1 MGERADERTSWV
13 LRRVSTIFA
22 VRKEKLEK
30 FLQLFGEDTSSSRVL
45 DTFLNEVEVPAVF
58 FHLSTNADS
67 CTTSTDLP
75 TAAQMKKKVLA
86 LVRSKHEAEIDIS
99 LPQRPVVFIEL
110 GKGIMDLINSYCHS
124 VYLSVLMNPAN
135 QRGWSDLI
143 SRDLIDKFHS
153 FLATLHVTVGLM
165 KGQTLLPLPP
175 REAAQDSGDKSKTTS
190 SISKDR
196 VHVLEGAVI
205 TWTKQVR
212 YVLKQEP
219 EHVFREGNPQPDA
232 ELKFWQNRAS
242 NLNSIQNQLQ
252 MEGVK
257 RVLRFLEANKST
269 YVSPFARLQKEVEDS
284 REEANDNVRFL
295 KTLEPY
301 VNNLLSESADFEA
314 LEQVFD
320 DIFHLLL
327 LIWRHSK
334 YYNSLARLAVIVRQV
349 CNSLIAQATRY
360 ISGSS
365 VFEMI
370 QNEAHECHA
379 MLETVMR
386 ALRSLQDAYHTYQN
400 LSEQGSSSAAVLTK
414 SDATGVMGSGWR
426 LRNNV
431 VFGRLEAFGERV
443 SDILDFVKTV
453 LQFHKLERVD
463 IGGTKGKV
471 LSMSVEK
478 VHEEFEKAVDK
489 FRRVPYDI
497 FDVKEAAFIEDFH
510 DFRLTIRDLDRRLGS
525 VLAAAFHDQNTL
537 HGRSKLLDAFEGLL
551 ERPVIQAE
559 LVRKQKVLIDQYRLD
574 VDQIHANFTA
584 NEEKVDH
591 CDADAPIFANLPPVA
606 GAIFWARSLRTRL
619 QEPMPK
625 ILAYNEL
632 MREVPESFK
641 ELLRIHDQ
649 TLQTLDEYEKRRY
662 SEWKQEAVEEAAK
675 RLHMR
680 LLRRHDRTGL
690 LKVNFDPALVRLLR
704 EVRFFLIYGME
715 VPPEALTIYN
725 MVDTYRTWTSQLD
738 HIVGL
743 YNSVL
748 TDLLPVE
755 EPLLEDRIL
764 KMDNALAPGL
774 TELKW
779 SREDQI
785 PDFIAE
791 AMKVVSD
798 VSAIVDIM
806 KGNLRKISNI
816 LSQWC
821 KDSMLER
828 KRGAK
833 PVSVEEFEQNHKA
846 RVGVCLMNMT
856 DGGKEIHRFVKDSS
870 ESLKISKT
878 APTWKAYVDFVNNVV
893 IEGFVSAIAVSLQ
906 YLCEILDPLI
916 IARHEMLPL
925 FDVKIELQGDEIVF
939 DPPFEDEE
947 NPSRTTLRSTIDSW
961 LKDFFA
967 MATVMVRLDSNVG
980 DYLNEIKEHFQM
992 QCLLSLVS
1000 ELIDNTEAKCVEYRE
1015 TFMTHSFLWTDSVEK
1030 TFERFLQDN
1039 PKELV
1044 NFQEGGMS
1052 FRDIMIRIK
1061 VDLGPPIPALERF
1074 DKEVARFEHLKQ
1086 ELSLKKT
1093 PTDIHWLRIDA
1104 QPVKVTLVN
1113 CARKWEEKF
1122 TGFLRR
1128 FVEDRITSVSA
1139 FIESVRTGLGPP
1151 FAADRPEDERLLY
1164 LTMTKI
1170 RDVKLARGAIQRL
1183 FQPLR
1188 EQVQMLK
1195 KHHSSISEESW
1206 NILEHAPA
1214 HWAEVD
1220 RSAFNEKEKILPL
1233 QNQEMQ
1239 KIRVKIEGFRED
1251 VRSFRAEF
1259 LERCPFG
1266 SEHAVTGNYDKSYAL
1281 INEYYGKTME
1291 IRARAEEFN
1300 DLELLFDMA
1309 MSDYRPLNDCLN
1321 NLVLLKN
1328 LWDLIV
1334 MVRET
1339 FSAWY
1344 NVLWDKID
1352 TGQMVETVRELSN
1365 QVHRAQKGLR
1375 AWPLYSWLQDE
1386 VKNMSAALPLVNEL
1400 HSETMRDRHWATL
1413 MGVTKKTFDKG
1424 PEFSFRH
1431 LLELELH
1438 HFSDDV
1444 YDIVDQSVKESKI
1457 EAKLE
1462 GIRKTWSKMTV
1473 DFDNNR
1479 EDCPL
1484 LADLSEVLERLESD
1498 SLEMLSM
1505 TSQGRFI
1512 EFCKQTVDEWSEKL
1526 QTVDSV
1532 LQVWRKFQTNWC
1544 RLEPI
1549 FMQSDDIRSQL
1560 PEDSKRFEMLDN
1572 SWKDL
1577 MMEASRSSLIVEI
1590 CTADGRAQTL
1600 EDITDALD
1608 TCERSLNDYLEQK
1621 KKAFPRFYFVANGA
1635 LLDILSN
1642 GNTPLKVAEY
1652 LGDVFDGIRTLDF
1665 SKDPVMGRVACG
1677 HCAKDGEFVPWPAD
1691 PGSFVLEGP
1700 VEQYLAGLESH
1711 IRLALREIL
1720 EQARTSAESWELGD
1734 RPRETWLDDYCA
1746 QLSLLATQVIWTEE
1760 TTRAFEDMEAGS
1772 ETAMRDYK
1780 RVNDDRIDKLIRRVQ
1795 RESNKELRTKVITI
1809 ITIDVHSRDVIESFV
1824 LQKVNEA
1831 NDFRWGSQLRFYWTV
1846 YPPGSTLV
1854 SFTPPQQKTCLIKI
1868 CDWATCYAYEYIGN
1882 VGRLVITPL
1891 TDRCYITLTQ
1901 ALNLCLG
1908 GAPAG
1913 PAGTGKTE
1921 TTKDLSRALGLPIVV
1936 FNCSDQMTYQ
1946 TTAQIFMGLAQ
1957 VGAWGCFDEFNRIS
1971 IEVLSVVSTQY
1982 KSVLDAIR
1990 ANSKT
1995 FLFVDEELRLVKTVG
2010 AFITMNPGYAGRTEL
2025 PENLKA
2031 LFRSVAMIVP
2041 NLKFICEN
2049 MLMSEGFTNARLL
2062 AHKFVTLYSLSKE
2075 LLSKQMHYDWGLRA
2089 VKSLLRQA
2097 GDLKAKED
2105 TEDESVVLCR
2115 ALRDFNLPKITTQDM
2130 PIFSRLI
2137 KDLFP
2142 NVKATPFV
2150 DPHFRQVCEDT
2161 VKGRGLQTDPGFIDK
2176 VVDFLDILKVRHCCF
2191 IIGPTG
2197 AGKTEIWRS
2206 LEMTLIAIGEDCRWE
2221 QVNPKAITA
2230 DELYGT
2236 NFKGEWKD
2244 GAISVIMRNMSKE
2257 INGYKSTHL
2266 HKWVVLD
2273 GDIDATWIESMNTVM
2288 DDNKVLTLVSNE
2300 RIPFTPT
2307 MRMLLEIQDM
2317 KHASP
2322 ATVSR
2327 GGVLYINETDVG
2339 WKPFVESWR
2348 EQMDPVAQSTFYM
2361 LFTHQFEGNIEQLRK
2376 NFAFTCPILDMGFV
2390 QTVTCLLDALLM
2402 TDPGTATGRDAEG
2415 KHTTLEY
2422 LRSMTTEEQK
2432 VIYESFFTFALM
2444 WTLGGAVADDKIVN
2458 HRKAFSATLRSMA
2471 RGVKLPEVGE
2481 CFDFHFEVQTKEW
2494 VHWEKRV
2501 KPYEPLTEV
2510 LYQNI
2515 VISNV
2520 ELERMKHLLGLH
2532 VKRQKPLL
2540 LVGVAG
2546 TAKATIV
2553 KDYLAEV
2560 KANSDA
2566 MNSASI
2572 NLNSYTTSGALQNII
2587 VGCLKKRSGHTYG
2600 PPGHRRCIFFVDDL
2614 NMPYVDDYDTQSAI
2628 MLLTQV
2634 LSYGQVYDRERLD
2647 EKKNIVDLLFTACMN
2662 PKAGSFMINGRLQ
2675 RRFTVATTYSATAV
2689 ALHGI
2694 YTRILGRHL
2703 QGFGQQTQRCCEPIV
2718 NATAEI
2724 LSLIQNSPAF
2734 LPSAEKFHYQF
2745 NLKDISN
2752 LFQGLLSTNGS
2763 VFRDS
2768 AGPSRFLRVWLHEC
2782 YRVFSDRLVLESDAK
2797 ELQSMIEKAVS
2808 RSFVG
2813 VGAASNREELFAL
2826 PLCCTSF
2833 ISEASGPD
2841 RHYLPARDMQQIRDV
2856 VEARL
2861 AAYNNEHATMN
2872 LVLFDDAVFHVC
2884 RICRITQNPC
2894 GSALLVGVG
2903 GSGKQSLA
2911 RLSSFINGQEVQTI
2925 LVNQQYGLNE
2935 LKCDLQEFY
2944 KKAAVKPATPQA
2956 FLLTDSQIT
2965 DERFLVSINDMLS
2978 SGNIP
2983 DLFAREEYDNIF
2995 SSIRNAAKFANY
3007 ADDRESL
3014 FQFFL
3019 DKVRSNLHLIFC
3031 HSPVGSTFRIR
3042 GRKFP
3047 ALISCMVLDVFH
3059 PWPRDALV
3067 GVAQRFMVVLSQ
3079 NNIQDEET
3087 LASIAHHSAEV
3098 HVSVYQANRRY
3109 LEEERRYNSTTPKS
3123 FLELINF
3130 YVQMLTEKQAS
3141 VDFNVSRLERGL
3153 AIMHDV
3159 QEGVADLKR
3168 DLQIT
3173 LQQVDEKKI
3182 STEELIKQVT
3192 VAQAAATVERE
3203 AARQEQSKCEALA
3216 AEAQRMKTEAD
3227 NELQE
3232 ALPAM
3237 EKAKAAVDCLDKASI
3252 TELKTFGKPAQECID
3267 VVAACGF
3274 LLKHEKRKLD
3284 WKGCQL
3290 MMKSPQQFID
3300 DVKSFDADNIPEQVL
3315 MNTEPLIGQ
3324 LNFESMKS
3332 KSLAAAHLT
3341 NWVVN
3346 IVTYNKIY
3354 TKVAPLIEK
3363 VRVAQETTESAK
3375 LQLREVEKRVE
3386 AVEADCAELDQQLTD
3401 AFTEKETMERQ
3412 AASCVSKLNT
3422 AQRLVSGLADEN
3434 ERWAN
3439 TVVDLRDL
3447 SLRLIGNCMLAS
3459 AFVGYASPFSARLR
3473 QDLWQQ
3479 VWTADLKQREIP
3491 MTNGIDPLTVLAS
3504 DADVAGWM
3512 NEGLPADRV
3521 SVENASVV
3529 TSCSRW
3535 PLLVD
3540 PQQQGARW
3548 IKQRIGE
3555 ELTVI
3560 QLSNSKWLDKV
3571 IFCVQTGSQLLIEA
3585 LQDEIDAILE
3595 PLLSRAVIKRGR
3607 GPMFL
3612 KLGPDEIEY
3621 DSKFQLYLQSKL
3633 PNPHFRPE
3641 VSAQCTVVNFIV
3653 TPEGLEEQILALVV
3667 NCEKPQLEEEKQIL
3681 VRRQNEFKVIL
3692 SRLEDELLSQLSAAD
3707 PDTILDNI
3715 PLIEGLEKTKHTSRE
3730 IALQVAEAEKTEVEI
3745 NHSRE
3750 LYRSVASEGSMLF
3763 FLVVEL
3769 STVQHMYQ
3777 YSLDAFNTFLQKAI
3791 DRTQETDDVKERTER
3806 LIASIRL
3813 TIFRWVNRGLFEDHK
3828 LIFCC
3833 MLSFRLLQLR
3843 LLQEDYVPAHFH
3855 FLLRG
3860 PQVPHIGENPLAD
3873 WLPDK
3878 SWAMVLKLVE
3888 LEGFE
3893 NFAQN
3898 MERDA
3903 PNRFRDWVAEQAPE
3917 EAKLPLDWKALDA
3930 KYFRKL
3936 LVIRCLRP
3944 DRMSSA
3950 LAKWIRQSLPNGRAF
3965 IDCDASLSFYKV
3977 LSSSFEDSTSTTP
3990 FFFILSPGADPVKEV
4005 EALGKT
4011 MIGLQANVNYHNV
4024 AMGQGQDEIAMQKLE
4039 LGSKEGHWVM
4049 LQNIHLM
4056 PSWCAILEKRLDAF
4070 AVENSNPY
4078 FRLFLSADPSPGIPI
4093 GLLERSIKLTNEPP
4107 QGLLANLR
4115 RSFALFNREEFDER
4129 DSKIKSILFAL
4140 CHFHSLMLERKKFG
4154 PLGYNMK
4161 YPFSSGDLRDSASV
4175 LYNYLEGS
4183 TAVKIPWEDLRY
4195 IFGEIMYGGH
4205 IVDDW
4210 DRRMC
4215 GKYLSYFM
4223 QDDILDEMELVPYA
4237 EGLSWK
4243 SPGPGTHEKYLE
4255 HIETMPPESPL
4266 FFGMH
4271 PNAEIDFRTKMCANI
4286 FELLQSMQP
4295 KQAPGQGT
4303 GEQDVFATNHAE
4315 EMCNE
4320 ILDEVREVR
4329 FNVEEAAMNL
4339 TEEEKGPYPFV
4350 LLQECECM
4358 NCLVREMVRGLNELQ
4373 QGFKG
4378 ELTMSEHMEQLAD
4391 ALTEESLPVWW
4402 VKLGF
4407 PSTRPLRSW
4416 LVNLKDRCAQLDDW
4430 FPDPPAVPKV
4440 VDVSKLFNPQ
4450 SFLTAIKQ
4458 VCCQN
4463 QKLELDR
4470 LHVFTEV
4477 TKRIDT
4483 KSVDIGAKEG
4493 AYVTGM
4499 YLEGARWDANTNCLE
4514 DSRPKEM
4521 FTRLPVINCK
4531 AGLQQEREDKN
4542 VYLCPTYCVPTRRPH
4557 FVFVA
4562 QLRTK
4567 QPAAKWVLAGVA
4579 IILDI
4584 GS

>member
-1 MGERADERTSWV
+1 MVERADERASWV

-22 VRKEKLEK
+22 VRREKLDK
-30 FLQLFGEDTSSSRVL
+30 FLQIFWEDQNSSRTL
-45 DTFLNEVEVPAVF
+45 DTFLNEVEVPAAF
-58 FHLSTNADS
+58 FHLSANGDS
-67 CTTSTDLP
+67 CSTSTELP
-75 TAAQMKKKVLA
+75 TAGQMKKKVLA
-86 LVRSKHEAEIDIS
+86 LVRSKHEVEIEIG
-99 LPQRPVVFIEL
+99 PGKRPVVFVEL
-110 GKGIMDLINSYCHS
+110 AKGIMDLINSYCHS

-175 REAAQDSGDKSKTTS
+175 REAVQDGAGQGKANAA
-190 SISKDR
+190 SKDR

-232 ELKFWQNRAS
+232 ELQFWRNRAN
-242 NLNSIQNQLQ
+242 NLNSIHMQLQ

-295 KTLEPY
+295 KTLEPF
-301 VNNLLSESADFEA
+301 VNSLLSESVDFEA
-314 LEQVFD
+314 LERIFD
-320 DIFHLLL
+320 DIFHMLL

-334 YYNSLARLAVIVRQV
+334 YYNSLARLAVIVRQL

-360 ISGSS
+360 ISSSS

-370 QNEAHECHA
+370 LQSEAHECHD
-379 MLETVMR
+379 MLENVMR
-386 ALRSLQDAYHTYQN
+386 ALESLQESYHNYRA
-400 LSEQGSSSAAVLTK
+400 LSEQGNSMLGKDTSPG
-414 SDATGVMGSGWR
+414 GVGTGWR
-426 LRNNV
+426 LRNTV

-453 LQFHKLERVD
+453 LQFNKLERVD

-471 LSMSVEK
+471 LSKCVEK
-478 VHEEFEKAVDK
+478 VHEEFEKAVEK

-497 FDVKEAAFIEDFH
+497 FDVKEMAFISDFH
-510 DFRLTIRDLDRRLGS
+510 EFRLTIRDLDRRLGS
-525 VLAAAFHDQNTL
+525 ILAAAFHDQDTL
-537 HGRSKLLDAFEGLL
+537 HGRAKLLDAFEGLL

-559 LVRKQKVLIDQYRLD
+559 LVRKQQVLINQYKQD
-574 VDQIHANFTA
+574 VDEIQANFTA
-584 NEEKVDH
+584 NEDKVDN
-591 CDADAPIFANLPPVA
+591 CEPDAPIFANLPPVA

-619 QEPMPK
+619 LDPMPK
-625 ILAYNEL
+625 IVAYNEL
-632 MREVPESFK
+632 TKCEVPESFK
-641 ELLRIHDQ
+641 ELERLHRRTLETLHD
-649 TLQTLDEYEKRRY
+649 YEQRRY
-662 SEWKQEAVEEAAK
+662 SEWKKEVGEAAK

-704 EVRFFLIYGME
+704 EVRFFLIYGLE
-715 VPPEALTIYN
+715 VPREALTIYS

-764 KMDNALAPGL
+764 KMDTVLAPGL

-779 SREDQI
+779 SREDHI
-785 PDFIAE
+785 PDFIAG

-806 KGNLRKISNI
+806 KGNLRRISNI

-821 KDSMLER
+821 KESMLER

-846 RVGVCLMNMT
+846 RVGVRLMNMT

-939 DPPFEDEE
+939 DPPFEDED

-1000 ELIDNTEAKCVEYRE
+1000 ELIDNTESKCLEYRE
-1015 TFMTHSFLWTDSVEK
+1015 NFMSHSFLWTDSVDK
-1030 TFERFLQDN
+1030 TFERFLQDK

-1044 NFQEGGMS
+1044 DFSEGGMR
-1052 FRDIMIRIK
+1052 FRDIMTRIK
-1061 VDLGPPIPALERF
+1061 VDLGPPIPSLERF

-1122 TGFLRR
+1122 TGFLRK
-1128 FVEDRITSVSA
+1128 FVEDRITSLSA
-1139 FIESVRTGLGPP
+1139 FITSVRTGLGPP
-1151 FAADRPEDERLLY
+1151 SAAENPEDERLLY
-1164 LTMTKI
+1164 QTMTKI
-1170 RDVKLARGAIQRL
+1170 RDVKLARGAMQRL

-1195 KHHSSISEESW
+1195 KHHCSISEESW
-1206 NILEHAPA
+1206 NNLEHAPA

-1220 RSAFNEKEKILPL
+1220 RAAFNEKEKILPL
-1233 QNQEMQ
+1233 QNQEMV
-1239 KIRVKIEGFRED
+1239 KIRGKIEGFRED

-1266 SEHAVTGNYDKSYAL
+1266 SEYAVSAKYDKSYAI
-1281 INEYYGKTME
+1281 INKYHRKTME
-1291 IRARAEEFN
+1291 IRARAEQFN

-1309 MSDYRPLNDCLN
+1309 MSDYRPLNDCLS

-1352 TGQMVETVRELSN
+1352 TGQMMATVRELSH
-1365 QVHRAQKGLR
+1365 QVKSASKGMR

-1400 HSETMRDRHWATL
+1400 HSDTMRDRHWAML
-1413 MGVTKKTFDKG
+1413 MAVTKKTFEKG

-1438 HFSDDV
+1438 HFSDVV
-1444 YDIVDQSVKESKI
+1444 YEIVDQSVKEAKI

-1473 DFDNNR
+1473 EFDNNR

-1532 LQVWRKFQTNWC
+1532 LQVWGKFQINWC

-1577 MMEASRSSLIVEI
+1577 MIEASRSSLIVEI
-1590 CTADGRAQTL
+1590 CMAEGRAQTL
-1600 EDITDALD
+1600 ADITDALD

-1621 KKAFPRFYFVANGA
+1621 KKSFPRFYFVANGA

-1642 GNTPLKVAEY
+1642 GNKPLKVAEY

-1665 SKDPVMGRVACG
+1665 SKDPQYGRMACG
-1677 HCAKDGEFVPWPAD
+1677 HRAKDGEFVAWPAD
-1691 PGSFVLEGP
+1691 PGIFVLEGP

-1711 IRLALREIL
+1711 VRLALREIL

-1772 ETAMRDYK
+1772 ETAMKDYK
-1780 RVNDDRIDKLIRRVQ
+1780 RVNDDRIEKLIRRVQ
-1795 RESNKELRTKVITI
+1795 RESDKELRTKVITI

-1831 NDFRWGSQLRFYWTV
+1831 NDFRWGSQLRFYWTM
-1846 YPPGSTLV
+1846 YPPGSNLV
-1854 SFTPPQQKTCLIKI
+1854 SFTPAHQKTCVIKI
-1868 CDWATCYAYEYIGN
+1868 CDWATCYAYEYVGN

-1995 FLFVDEELRLVKTVG
+1995 FLFVDEELRLVKTCG

-2049 MLMSEGFTNARLL
+2049 MLMSEGFIIARLL

-2097 GDLKAKED
+2097 GSLKGQEPE
-2105 TEDESVVLCR
+2105 TDENIVLCR

-2130 PIFSRLI
+2130 PIFQRLI
-2137 KDLFP
+2137 SDLFP
-2142 NVKATPFV
+2142 GISPEPFL
-2150 DPHFRQVCEDT
+2150 DLDFRRICEDT
-2161 VKGRGLQTDPGFIDK
+2161 IKGRGLQPDPGFVDK

-2206 LEMTLIAIGEDCRWE
+2206 LEMALIATGEDCRWE

-2236 NFKGEWKD
+2236 IEKGEWKD
-2244 GAISVIMRNMSKE
+2244 GAIAVIMRSMSKE
-2257 INGYKSTHL
+2257 LNGYKESHK

-2300 RIPFTPT
+2300 RIPFTPS

-2390 QTVTCLLDALLM
+2390 QTVTCLLDALLEGGK
-2402 TDPGTATGRDAEG
+2402 DEG
-2415 KHTTLEY
+2415 KHSTLEQ
-2422 LRSMTTEEQK
+2422 LRSFPTEEQK
-2432 VIYESFFTFALM
+2432 AIYESFFTFALM
-2444 WTLGGAVADDKIVN
+2444 WALGGAVADDKIVN

-2471 RGVKLPEVGE
+2471 RGVKLPETGE
-2481 CFDFHFEVQTKEW
+2481 CFDYHFEVASKEW
-2494 VHWEKRV
+2494 AHWETCV
-2501 KPYEPLTEV
+2501 KKYEPVAEV

-2520 ELERMKHLLGLH
+2520 ELERMKHLLDLH
-2532 VKRQKPLL
+2532 VKRQKPML

-2546 TAKATIV
+2546 TAKTTIT

-2560 KANSDA
+2560 KVNSDT

-2572 NLNSYTTSGALQNII
+2572 NLNSYTTSAALQSII
-2587 VGCLKKRSGHTYG
+2587 VGCLEKRSGHTYG
-2600 PPGHRRCIFFVDDL
+2600 PPGRRKCILFVDDL

-2675 RRFTVATTYSATAV
+2675 RRFTVATTYSATAS

-2694 YTRILGRHL
+2694 YTKILGRHL
-2703 QGFGQQTQRCCEPIV
+2703 QGFGPQTQRCCEPIV

-2724 LSLIQNSPAF
+2724 LASIQNSPAF

-2745 NLKDISN
+2745 NLKDIAN
-2752 LFQGLLSTNGS
+2752 IFQGMLSTNGA
-2763 VFRDS
+2763 VFRDAS
-2768 AGPSRFLRVWLHEC
+2768 GSTRFLRVWLHELH
-2782 YRVFSDRLVLESDAK
+2782 RVFSDRLVLESDAK
-2797 ELQSMIEKAVS
+2797 ELQAMIEKAVS
-2808 RSFVG
+2808 KCFVG
-2813 VGAASNREELFAL
+2813 VAPNREELFAL
-2826 PLCCTSF
+2826 PNVCTAF

-2841 RHYLPARDMQQIRDV
+2841 RHYLPAQDMQQIRKV
-2856 VEARL
+2856 VEAKL
-2861 AAYNNEHATMN
+2861 EAYNNEHATMN

-2884 RICRITQNPC
+2884 RICRITGNPC

-2911 RLSSFINGQEVQTI
+2911 RLASFINGQEVLTI

-2935 LKCDLQEFY
+2935 LKADLQEFY
-2944 KKAAVKPATPQA
+2944 KKAAVKPANPQA

-2965 DERFLVSINDMLS
+2965 DERFLVFINVPQNADPRGYEPKSRGVTLAPWMALTQGATLENNGKGTGGRVGPVVEEVEEPALIARWKGSWRWQHNNLLYQDQREMPKAHGLLNGKNWGRSWYFLDLGDILKAHGLLNGKIKEHGNSRDYLNQDGMLNGQIRCRNMEPQKAVELEVNLLILRWMMTDEEKLS
-2978 SGNIP
+2978 SSKALARWAPGMMRELARCLRKEVDGESRTKVKALSWEDRPHRRVRHPAGNVLSV
-2983 DLFAREEYDNIF
+2983 DLSGPFIKGIDVDGVQDRRYLLVAAFTWPQIHTEEGEELREDLLPVEEQVDQDEQEEEEGFIVEGAREEDEQPVIPEIQKEPHPLKTLYMTVPLKSKDKREVLAAIQEVYIRLRREGHLVLRLHSDKGGEFMSKELASWCRLRDIRKSTRTPDQMQENGRAEAAVGVVKSMVRRVLIASRWESKWWPCIARYVSEVRFKFDQTGDHPKYQFGEEVVVPKRAWKQKSFEAKNQRGKYLAPLYDITHGHAVKLDCDNKVVAVSKVLSGLREGEAPRAEGQEEEENPDGEALF
-2995 SSIRNAAKFANY
+2995 DEALRVRRRLRMKTSDPRRM
-3007 ADDRESL
+3007 DDGGGE
-3014 FQFFL
+3014 
-3019 DKVRSNLHLIFC
+3019 KVAE
-3031 HSPVGSTFRIR
+3031 RIR
-3042 GRKFP
+3042 LLRN
-3047 ALISCMVLDVFH
+3047 LIV
-3059 PWPRDALV
+3059 
-3067 GVAQRFMVVLSQ
+3067 
-3079 NNIQDEET
+3079 E
-3087 LASIAHHSAEV
+3087 
-3098 HVSVYQANRRY
+3098 
-3109 LEEERRYNSTTPKS
+3109 EEERMLEDGENAAEVTFKMVRKLKEEEENLKQTVPDHKEAEKVLHTKMVSTNEVIADKEAWATSIKM
-3123 FLELINF
+3123 ELDSL
-3130 YVQMLTEKQAS
+3130 MTEKKALRRLAPGEAAKLIKEKGNKLTVVPGKAIFS
-3141 VDFNVSRLERGL
+3141 VKAGSSRRKTRLVVCGNYVAQNSEAEGDTFAGGTDIA
-3153 AIMHDV
+3153 AI
-3159 QEGVADLKR
+3159 R
-3168 DLQIT
+3168 LQ
-3173 LQQVDEKKI
+3173 VKDYV
-3182 STEELIKQVT
+3182 EELLTRHKDEV
-3192 VAQAAATVERE
+3192 
-3203 AARQEQSKCEALA
+3203 K
-3216 AEAQRMKTEAD
+3216 
-3227 NELQE
+3227 
-3232 ALPAM
+3232 
-3237 EKAKAAVDCLDKASI
+3237 KAKAPMSKEMADEA
-3252 TELKTFGKPAQECID
+3252 EAID
-3267 VVAACGF
+3267 SVILG
-3274 LLKHEKRKLD
+3274 D
-3284 WKGCQL
+3284 
-3290 MMKSPQQFID
+3290 S
-3300 DVKSFDADNIPEQVL
+3300 
-3315 MNTEPLIGQ
+3315 
-3324 LNFESMKS
+3324 
-3332 KSLAAAHLT
+3332 
-3341 NWVVN
+3341 
-3346 IVTYNKIY
+3346 
-3354 TKVAPLIEK
+3354 
-3363 VRVAQETTESAK
+3363 
-3375 LQLREVEKRVE
+3375 VE
-3386 AVEADCAELDQQLTD
+3386 ALITDILGLDD
-3401 AFTEKETMERQ
+3401 FKKM
-3412 AASCVSKLNT
+3412 
-3422 AQRLVSGLADEN
+3422 
-3434 ERWAN
+3434 
-3439 TVVDLRDL
+3439 
-3447 SLRLIGNCMLAS
+3447 
-3459 AFVGYASPFSARLR
+3459 
-3473 QDLWQQ
+3473 
-3479 VWTADLKQREIP
+3479 
-3491 MTNGIDPLTVLAS
+3491 
-3504 DADVAGWM
+3504 
-3512 NEGLPADRV
+3512 
-3521 SVENASVV
+3521 
-3529 TSCSRW
+3529 
-3535 PLLVD
+3535 LLVKELC
-3540 PQQQGARW
+3540 ALWNLKAMR
-3548 IKQRIGE
+3548 E
-3555 ELTVI
+3555 E
-3560 QLSNSKWLDKV
+3560 
-3571 IFCVQTGSQLLIEA
+3571 
-3585 LQDEIDAILE
+3585 DEQ
-3595 PLLSRAVIKRGR
+3595 SRLNKAVV
-3607 GPMFL
+3607 M
-3612 KLGPDEIEY
+3612 
-3621 DSKFQLYLQSKL
+3621 Q
-3633 PNPHFRPE
+3633 PE
-3641 VSAQCTVVNFIV
+3641 V
-3653 TPEGLEEQILALVV
+3653 
-3667 NCEKPQLEEEKQIL
+3667 
-3681 VRRQNEFKVIL
+3681 
-3692 SRLEDELLSQLSAAD
+3692 
-3707 PDTILDNI
+3707 
-3715 PLIEGLEKTKHTSRE
+3715 
-3730 IALQVAEAEKTEVEI
+3730 
-3745 NHSRE
+3745 
-3750 LYRSVASEGSMLF
+3750 
-3763 FLVVEL
+3763 
-3769 STVQHMYQ
+3769 
-3777 YSLDAFNTFLQKAI
+3777 
-3791 DRTQETDDVKERTER
+3791 
-3806 LIASIRL
+3806 
-3813 TIFRWVNRGLFEDHK
+3813 
-3828 LIFCC
+3828 
-3833 MLSFRLLQLR
+3833 
-3843 LLQEDYVPAHFH
+3843 
-3855 FLLRG
+3855 
-3860 PQVPHIGENPLAD
+3860 
-3873 WLPDK
+3873 DK
-3878 SWAMVLKLVE
+3878 WI
-3888 LEGFE
+3888 
-3893 NFAQN
+3893 
-3898 MERDA
+3898 
-3903 PNRFRDWVAEQAPE
+3903 
-3917 EAKLPLDWKALDA
+3917 
-3930 KYFRKL
+3930 KL
-3936 LVIRCLRP
+3936 LVILIMITGC
-3944 DRMSSA
+3944 
-3950 LAKWIRQSLPNGRAF
+3950 RA
-3965 IDCDASLSFYKV
+3965 
-3977 LSSSFEDSTSTTP
+3977 
-3990 FFFILSPGADPVKEV
+3990 
-4005 EALGKT
+4005 
-4011 MIGLQANVNYHNV
+4011 
-4024 AMGQGQDEIAMQKLE
+4024 QGNQ
-4039 LGSKEGHWVM
+4039 
-4049 LQNIHLM
+4049 
-4056 PSWCAILEKRLDAF
+4056 
-4070 AVENSNPY
+4070 
-4078 FRLFLSADPSPGIPI
+4078 
-4093 GLLERSIKLTNEPP
+4093 
-4107 QGLLANLR
+4107 
-4115 RSFALFNREEFDER
+4115 
-4129 DSKIKSILFAL
+4129 
-4140 CHFHSLMLERKKFG
+4140 
-4154 PLGYNMK
+4154 
-4161 YPFSSGDLRDSASV
+4161 
-4175 LYNYLEGS
+4175 
-4183 TAVKIPWEDLRY
+4183 
-4195 IFGEIMYGGH
+4195 
-4205 IVDDW
+4205 
-4210 DRRMC
+4210 
-4215 GKYLSYFM
+4215 
-4223 QDDILDEMELVPYA
+4223 
-4237 EGLSWK
+4237 
-4243 SPGPGTHEKYLE
+4243 
-4255 HIETMPPESPL
+4255 
-4266 FFGMH
+4266 
-4271 PNAEIDFRTKMCANI
+4271 
-4286 FELLQSMQP
+4286 QP
-4295 KQAPGQGT
+4295 
-4303 GEQDVFATNHAE
+4303 
-4315 EMCNE
+4315 
-4320 ILDEVREVR
+4320 
-4329 FNVEEAAMNL
+4329 
-4339 TEEEKGPYPFV
+4339 EEEKIDLAVVV
-4350 LLQECECM
+4350 LVIACSYCQ
-4358 NCLVREMVRGLNELQ
+4358 
-4373 QGFKG
+4373 
-4378 ELTMSEHMEQLAD
+4378 
-4391 ALTEESLPVWW
+4391 
-4402 VKLGF
+4402 
-4407 PSTRPLRSW
+4407 RS
-4416 LVNLKDRCAQLDDW
+4416 
-4430 FPDPPAVPKV
+4430 
-4440 VDVSKLFNPQ
+4440 
-4450 SFLTAIKQ
+4450 
-4458 VCCQN
+4458 
-4463 QKLELDR
+4463 
-4470 LHVFTEV
+4470 
-4477 TKRIDT
+4477 
-4483 KSVDIGAKEG
+4483 GA
-4493 AYVTGM
+4493 
-4499 YLEGARWDANTNCLE
+4499 
-4514 DSRPKEM
+4514 P
-4521 FTRLPVINCK
+4521 
-4531 AGLQQEREDKN
+4531 
-4542 VYLCPTYCVPTRRPH
+4542 
-4557 FVFVA
+4557 
-4562 QLRTK
+4562 
-4567 QPAAKWVLAGVA
+4567 
-4579 IILDI
+4579 
-4584 GS
+4584 

>member
-1 MGERADERTSWV
+1 M
-13 LRRVSTIFA
+13 
-22 VRKEKLEK
+22 
-30 FLQLFGEDTSSSRVL
+30 
-45 DTFLNEVEVPAVF
+45 
-58 FHLSTNADS
+58 
-67 CTTSTDLP
+67 
-75 TAAQMKKKVLA
+75 
-86 LVRSKHEAEIDIS
+86 
-99 LPQRPVVFIEL
+99 
-110 GKGIMDLINSYCHS
+110 
-124 VYLSVLMNPAN
+124 
-135 QRGWSDLI
+135 
-143 SRDLIDKFHS
+143 
-153 FLATLHVTVGLM
+153 
-165 KGQTLLPLPP
+165 
-175 REAAQDSGDKSKTTS
+175 
-190 SISKDR
+190 
-196 VHVLEGAVI
+196 
-205 TWTKQVR
+205 
-212 YVLKQEP
+212 
-219 EHVFREGNPQPDA
+219 
-232 ELKFWQNRAS
+232 
-242 NLNSIQNQLQ
+242 
-252 MEGVK
+252 
-257 RVLRFLEANKST
+257 
-269 YVSPFARLQKEVEDS
+269 
-284 REEANDNVRFL
+284 
-295 KTLEPY
+295 
-301 VNNLLSESADFEA
+301 
-314 LEQVFD
+314 
-320 DIFHLLL
+320 LL

-334 YYNSLARLAVIVRQV
+334 YYNSLARLAVIVRQL

-360 ISGSS
+360 ISSSS

-370 QNEAHECHA
+370 LQSEAHECHD
-379 MLETVMR
+379 MLENVMR
-386 ALRSLQDAYHTYQN
+386 ALESLQESYHNYRA
-400 LSEQGSSSAAVLTK
+400 LSEQGNSMLGKDTSPG
-414 SDATGVMGSGWR
+414 GVGTGWR
-426 LRNNV
+426 LRNTV

-453 LQFHKLERVD
+453 LQFNKLERVD

-471 LSMSVEK
+471 LSKCVEK
-478 VHEEFEKAVDK
+478 VHEEFEKAVEK

-497 FDVKEAAFIEDFH
+497 FDVKEMAFISDFH
-510 DFRLTIRDLDRRLGS
+510 EFRLTIRDLDRRLGS
-525 VLAAAFHDQNTL
+525 ILAAAFHDQDTL
-537 HGRSKLLDAFEGLL
+537 HGRAKLLDAFEGLL

-559 LVRKQKVLIDQYRLD
+559 LVRKQQVLINQYKQD
-574 VDQIHANFTA
+574 VDEIQANFTA
-584 NEEKVDH
+584 NEDKVDN
-591 CDADAPIFANLPPVA
+591 CEPDAPIFANLPPVA

-619 QEPMPK
+619 LDPMPK
-625 ILAYNEL
+625 IVAYNEL
-632 MREVPESFK
+632 TKCEVPESFK
-641 ELLRIHDQ
+641 ELERLHRRTLETLHD
-649 TLQTLDEYEKRRY
+649 YEQRRY
-662 SEWKQEAVEEAAK
+662 SEWKKEVGEAAK

-704 EVRFFLIYGME
+704 EVRFFLIYGLE
-715 VPPEALTIYN
+715 VPREALTIYS

-764 KMDNALAPGL
+764 KMDTVLAPGL

-779 SREDQI
+779 SREDHI
-785 PDFIAE
+785 PDFIAG

-806 KGNLRKISNI
+806 KGNLRRISNI

-821 KDSMLER
+821 KESMLER

-846 RVGVCLMNMT
+846 RVGVRLMNMT

-939 DPPFEDEE
+939 DPPFEDED

-1000 ELIDNTEAKCVEYRE
+1000 ELIDNTESKCLEYRE
-1015 TFMTHSFLWTDSVEK
+1015 NFMSHSFLWTDSVDK
-1030 TFERFLQDN
+1030 TFERFLQDK

-1044 NFQEGGMS
+1044 DFSEGGMR
-1052 FRDIMIRIK
+1052 FRDIMTRIK
-1061 VDLGPPIPALERF
+1061 VDLGPPIPSLERF

-1122 TGFLRR
+1122 TGFLRK
-1128 FVEDRITSVSA
+1128 FVEDRITSLSA
-1139 FIESVRTGLGPP
+1139 FITSVRTGLGPP
-1151 FAADRPEDERLLY
+1151 SAAENPEDERLLY
-1164 LTMTKI
+1164 QTMTKI
-1170 RDVKLARGAIQRL
+1170 RDVKLARGAMQRL

-1195 KHHSSISEESW
+1195 KHHCSISEESW
-1206 NILEHAPA
+1206 NNLEHAPA

-1220 RSAFNEKEKILPL
+1220 RAAFNEKEKILPL
-1233 QNQEMQ
+1233 QNQEMV
-1239 KIRVKIEGFRED
+1239 KIRGKIEGFRED

-1266 SEHAVTGNYDKSYAL
+1266 SEYAVSAKYDKSYAI
-1281 INEYYGKTME
+1281 INKYHRKTME
-1291 IRARAEEFN
+1291 IRARAEQFN

-1309 MSDYRPLNDCLN
+1309 MSDYRPLNDCLS

-1352 TGQMVETVRELSN
+1352 TGQMMATVRELSH
-1365 QVHRAQKGLR
+1365 QVKSASKGMR

-1400 HSETMRDRHWATL
+1400 HSDTMRDRHWAML
-1413 MGVTKKTFDKG
+1413 MAVTKKTFEKG

-1438 HFSDDV
+1438 HFSDVV
-1444 YDIVDQSVKESKI
+1444 YEIVDQSVKEAKI

-1473 DFDNNR
+1473 EFDNNR

-1532 LQVWRKFQTNWC
+1532 LQVWGKFQINWC

-1577 MMEASRSSLIVEI
+1577 MIEASRSSLIVEI
-1590 CTADGRAQTL
+1590 CMAEGRAQTL
-1600 EDITDALD
+1600 ADITDALD

-1621 KKAFPRFYFVANGA
+1621 KKSFPRFYFVANGA

-1642 GNTPLKVAEY
+1642 GNKPLKVAEY

-1665 SKDPVMGRVACG
+1665 SKDPQYGRMACG
-1677 HCAKDGEFVPWPAD
+1677 HRAKDGEFVAWPAD
-1691 PGSFVLEGP
+1691 PGIFVLEGP

-1711 IRLALREIL
+1711 VRLALREIL

-1772 ETAMRDYK
+1772 ETAMKDYK
-1780 RVNDDRIDKLIRRVQ
+1780 RVNDDRIEKLIRRVQ
-1795 RESNKELRTKVITI
+1795 RESDKELRTKVITI

-1831 NDFRWGSQLRFYWTV
+1831 NDFRWGSQLRFYWTM
-1846 YPPGSTLV
+1846 YPPGSNLV
-1854 SFTPPQQKTCLIKI
+1854 SFTPAHQKTCVIKI
-1868 CDWATCYAYEYIGN
+1868 CDWATCYAYEYVGN

-1995 FLFVDEELRLVKTVG
+1995 FLFVDEELRLVKTCG

-2049 MLMSEGFTNARLL
+2049 MLMSEGFIIARLL

-2097 GDLKAKED
+2097 GSLKGQEPE
-2105 TEDESVVLCR
+2105 TDENIVLCR

-2130 PIFSRLI
+2130 PIFQRLI
-2137 KDLFP
+2137 SDLFP
-2142 NVKATPFV
+2142 GISPEPFL
-2150 DPHFRQVCEDT
+2150 DLDFRRICEDT
-2161 VKGRGLQTDPGFIDK
+2161 IKGRGLQPDPGFVDK

-2206 LEMTLIAIGEDCRWE
+2206 LEMALIATGEDCRWE

-2236 NFKGEWKD
+2236 IEKGEWKD
-2244 GAISVIMRNMSKE
+2244 GAIAVIMRSMSKE
-2257 INGYKSTHL
+2257 LNGYKESHK

-2300 RIPFTPT
+2300 RIPFTPS

-2390 QTVTCLLDALLM
+2390 QTVTCLLDALLEGGK
-2402 TDPGTATGRDAEG
+2402 DEG
-2415 KHTTLEY
+2415 KHSTLEQ
-2422 LRSMTTEEQK
+2422 LRSFPTEEQK
-2432 VIYESFFTFALM
+2432 AIYESFFTFALM
-2444 WTLGGAVADDKIVN
+2444 WALGGAVADDKIVN

-2471 RGVKLPEVGE
+2471 RGVKLPETGE
-2481 CFDFHFEVQTKEW
+2481 CFDYHFEVASKEW
-2494 VHWEKRV
+2494 AHWETCV
-2501 KPYEPLTEV
+2501 KKYEPVAEV

-2520 ELERMKHLLGLH
+2520 ELERMKHLLDLH
-2532 VKRQKPLL
+2532 VKRQKPML

-2546 TAKATIV
+2546 TAKTTIT

-2560 KANSDA
+2560 KVNSDT

-2572 NLNSYTTSGALQNII
+2572 NLNSYTTSAALQSII
-2587 VGCLKKRSGHTYG
+2587 VGCLEKRSGHTYG
-2600 PPGHRRCIFFVDDL
+2600 PPGRRKCILFVDDL

-2675 RRFTVATTYSATAV
+2675 RRFTVATTYSATAS

-2694 YTRILGRHL
+2694 YTKILGRHL
-2703 QGFGQQTQRCCEPIV
+2703 QGFGPQTQRCCEPIV

-2724 LSLIQNSPAF
+2724 LASIQNSPAF

-2745 NLKDISN
+2745 NLKDIAN
-2752 LFQGLLSTNGS
+2752 IFQGMLSTNGA
-2763 VFRDS
+2763 VFRDAS
-2768 AGPSRFLRVWLHEC
+2768 GSTRFLRVWLHELH
-2782 YRVFSDRLVLESDAK
+2782 RVFSDRLVLESDAK
-2797 ELQSMIEKAVS
+2797 ELQAMIEKAVS
-2808 RSFVG
+2808 KCFVG
-2813 VGAASNREELFAL
+2813 VAPNREELFAL
-2826 PLCCTSF
+2826 PNVCTAF

-2841 RHYLPARDMQQIRDV
+2841 RHYLPAQDMQQIRKV
-2856 VEARL
+2856 VEAKL
-2861 AAYNNEHATMN
+2861 EAYNNEHATMN

-2884 RICRITQNPC
+2884 RICRITGNPC

-2911 RLSSFINGQEVQTI
+2911 RLASFINGQEVLTI

-2935 LKCDLQEFY
+2935 LKADLQEFY
-2944 KKAAVKPATPQA
+2944 KKAAVKPANPQA

-2965 DERFLVSINDMLS
+2965 DERFLVFINDMLS

-2995 SSIRNAAKFANY
+2995 SAIRNAAKFAGY
-3007 ADDRESL
+3007 ADDREAL
-3014 FQFFL
+3014 FQYFL
-3019 DKVRSNLHLIFC
+3019 DKVRSNLHLVLC
-3031 HSPVGSTFRIR
+3031 HSPVGSTFRVR

-3047 ALISCMVLDVFH
+3047 ALISCMCLDVFH

-3067 GVAQRFMVVLSQ
+3067 GVAERFMEVLQ
-3079 NNIQDEET
+3079 EKNIQNEEV
-3087 LASIAHHSAEV
+3087 LASIAQHSAEV
-3098 HVSVYQANRRY
+3098 HVSVYKANQRY
-3109 LEEERRYNSTTPKS
+3109 LDEERRYNSTTPKS
-3123 FLELINF
+3123 FLELISF
-3130 YVQMLTEKQAS
+3130 YVRMLTEKQAS
-3141 VDFNVSRLERGL
+3141 VDYNVSRLERGL
-3153 AIMHDV
+3153 NIMRDV
-3159 QEGVADLKR
+3159 QNGVADLKK
-3168 DLQIT
+3168 DLEVT
-3173 LQQVDEKKI
+3173 LVQVDEKKI

-3192 VAQAAATVERE
+3192 VASAAAAVERE
-3203 AARQEQSKCEALA
+3203 AARQEQGKCEALA
-3216 AEAQRMKTEAD
+3216 TEAQRMKMEAD
-3227 NELQE
+3227 HELND

-3237 EKAKAAVDCLDKASI
+3237 EKAAAAVDCLDKASI
-3252 TELKTFGKPAQECID
+3252 QELKAFPKPPHECID

-3274 LLKHEKRKLD
+3274 LLKQEKRKLD
-3284 WKGCQL
+3284 WKGCQK
-3290 MMKSPQQFID
+3290 MMQSPQQFID
-3300 DVKSFDADNIPEQVL
+3300 DVKSFNAEEIPEQVL
-3315 MNTEPLIGQ
+3315 ANTDALIA
-3324 LNFESMKS
+3324 LPFFNFESMKS
-3332 KSLAAAHLT
+3332 KSVAAAYLT

-3354 TKVAPLIEK
+3354 TKVAPLMEK
-3363 VRVAQETTESAK
+3363 VRVANETTESAK
-3375 LQLREVEKRVE
+3375 LQLREVESRVE
-3386 AVEADCAELDQQLTD
+3386 AVEANCAELDQQLSNALLD
-3401 AFTEKETMERQ
+3401 KDTMERQ
-3412 AASCVSKLNT
+3412 AASCVQRLST
-3422 AQRLVSGLADEN
+3422 AERLVSGLHEEN
-3434 ERWAN
+3434 ERWAS

-3447 SLRLIGNCMLAS
+3447 GIRLIGNCMLAS

-3479 VWTADLKQREIP
+3479 VWTSDLKQREIP
-3491 MTNGIDPLTVLAS
+3491 MTNNIDPLSVLAS

-3555 ELTVI
+3555 ELMVI
-3560 QLSNSKWLDKV
+3560 QLSTVKWLDKV
-3571 IFCVQTGSQLLIEA
+3571 IFSVQTGGQLLIEA
-3585 LQDEIDAILE
+3585 LAEEIDAVLE

-3607 GPMFL
+3607 GPLFL

-3641 VSAQCTVVNFIV
+3641 ISAQCTVVNFIV

-3681 VRRQNEFKVIL
+3681 VRRQNEFK
-3692 SRLEDELLSQLSAAD
+3692 
-3707 PDTILDNI
+3707 
-3715 PLIEGLEKTKHTSRE
+3715 
-3730 IALQVAEAEKTEVEI
+3730 
-3745 NHSRE
+3745 
-3750 LYRSVASEGSMLF
+3750 
-3763 FLVVEL
+3763 
-3769 STVQHMYQ
+3769 
-3777 YSLDAFNTFLQKAI
+3777 
-3791 DRTQETDDVKERTER
+3791 
-3806 LIASIRL
+3806 
-3813 TIFRWVNRGLFEDHK
+3813 
-3828 LIFCC
+3828 
-3833 MLSFRLLQLR
+3833 
-3843 LLQEDYVPAHFH
+3843 
-3855 FLLRG
+3855 
-3860 PQVPHIGENPLAD
+3860 
-3873 WLPDK
+3873 
-3878 SWAMVLKLVE
+3878 
-3888 LEGFE
+3888 
-3893 NFAQN
+3893 
-3898 MERDA
+3898 
-3903 PNRFRDWVAEQAPE
+3903 
-3917 EAKLPLDWKALDA
+3917 
-3930 KYFRKL
+3930 
-3936 LVIRCLRP
+3936 
-3944 DRMSSA
+3944 
-3950 LAKWIRQSLPNGRAF
+3950 
-3965 IDCDASLSFYKV
+3965 
-3977 LSSSFEDSTSTTP
+3977 
-3990 FFFILSPGADPVKEV
+3990 
-4005 EALGKT
+4005 
-4011 MIGLQANVNYHNV
+4011 
-4024 AMGQGQDEIAMQKLE
+4024 
-4039 LGSKEGHWVM
+4039 
-4049 LQNIHLM
+4049 
-4056 PSWCAILEKRLDAF
+4056 
-4070 AVENSNPY
+4070 
-4078 FRLFLSADPSPGIPI
+4078 
-4093 GLLERSIKLTNEPP
+4093 
-4107 QGLLANLR
+4107 
-4115 RSFALFNREEFDER
+4115 
-4129 DSKIKSILFAL
+4129 
-4140 CHFHSLMLERKKFG
+4140 
-4154 PLGYNMK
+4154 
-4161 YPFSSGDLRDSASV
+4161 
-4175 LYNYLEGS
+4175 
-4183 TAVKIPWEDLRY
+4183 
-4195 IFGEIMYGGH
+4195 
-4205 IVDDW
+4205 
-4210 DRRMC
+4210 
-4215 GKYLSYFM
+4215 
-4223 QDDILDEMELVPYA
+4223 
-4237 EGLSWK
+4237 
-4243 SPGPGTHEKYLE
+4243 
-4255 HIETMPPESPL
+4255 
-4266 FFGMH
+4266 
-4271 PNAEIDFRTKMCANI
+4271 
-4286 FELLQSMQP
+4286 
-4295 KQAPGQGT
+4295 
-4303 GEQDVFATNHAE
+4303 
-4315 EMCNE
+4315 
-4320 ILDEVREVR
+4320 
-4329 FNVEEAAMNL
+4329 
-4339 TEEEKGPYPFV
+4339 
-4350 LLQECECM
+4350 
-4358 NCLVREMVRGLNELQ
+4358 
-4373 QGFKG
+4373 
-4378 ELTMSEHMEQLAD
+4378 
-4391 ALTEESLPVWW
+4391 
-4402 VKLGF
+4402 
-4407 PSTRPLRSW
+4407 
-4416 LVNLKDRCAQLDDW
+4416 
-4430 FPDPPAVPKV
+4430 
-4440 VDVSKLFNPQ
+4440 
-4450 SFLTAIKQ
+4450 
-4458 VCCQN
+4458 
-4463 QKLELDR
+4463 
-4470 LHVFTEV
+4470 
-4477 TKRIDT
+4477 
-4483 KSVDIGAKEG
+4483 
-4493 AYVTGM
+4493 
-4499 YLEGARWDANTNCLE
+4499 
-4514 DSRPKEM
+4514 
-4521 FTRLPVINCK
+4521 
-4531 AGLQQEREDKN
+4531 
-4542 VYLCPTYCVPTRRPH
+4542 
-4557 FVFVA
+4557 
-4562 QLRTK
+4562 
-4567 QPAAKWVLAGVA
+4567 
-4579 IILDI
+4579 
-4584 GS
+4584 